1 MSAPAIRIHPSD
13 DVAVAL
19 MSIAPGGEALG
30 VTAREAIPAGHKMA
44 LRDILKGQNV
54 LKYGMPIGRATC
66 DIPGGAWV
74 HTHNLTTNLDSTLEY
89 EYDPSPRREAAP
101 FEGSFMGYRR
111 ADGSVGI
118 RNELWILPT
127 VGCANGIAEA
137 LARRAGGL
145 FGVPVYAF
153 PHPYGCSQLGED
165 HQNTQKI
172 LARLVRHPNAGGVL
186 VVGLGCENNHIAAF
200 REVLGPVDETRVR
213 FLNAQ
218 DVPDEVEAGMALIRQ
233 IAEVMR
239 GDIRT
244 EQPLSKLALGLKCGG
259 SDAFS
264 GVTANPL
271 VGAVADG
278 VCAAGGSALLTEVPE
293 MFGAETILMGRCE
306 SEGVFRKTVDLINGF
321 KQYFESCGQPVYEN
335 PSPGNKAGGISTL
348 EEKSLGCTQKGG
360 TGPVRDVLDYGE
372 ARRESGLTLVA
383 GPGNDLVAATA
394 LAAAGAQL
402 ILFTTGRG
410 TPVGT
415 PVPTLKIASN
425 ASLAL
430 RKGNWIDFD
439 ASPLLEGIPM
449 DEMARSLTRMIL
461 DVASGAPLKNETN
474 GERQIAIFKSGVTL

>member
-1 MSAPAIRIHPSD
+1 
-13 DVAVAL
+13 

-30 VTAREAIPAGHKMA
+30 VAAIEPIPAGHKMA
-44 LRDILKGQNV
+44 LQVIPKGQNV
-54 LKYGMPIGRATC
+54 LKYGMPIGRASE
-66 DIPGGAWV
+66 DIPRGAWV
-74 HTHNLTTNLDSTLEY
+74 HTHNLKTNLDSTLEY
-89 EYDPSPRREAAP
+89 EYHPSPRREAAP
-101 FEGSFMGYRR
+101 FDGTFMGYRR

-127 VGCANGIAEA
+127 VGCVNGIAEA
-137 LARRAGGL
+137 LARKAYEL
-145 FGVPVYAF
+145 FDVPVHAF

-172 LARLVRHPNAGGVL
+172 LARLTCHPNAGGVL
-186 VVGLGCENNHIAAF
+186 VVGLGCENNHIQAF
-200 REVLGPVDETRVR
+200 REALGPVDETRVR

-218 DVPDEVEAGMALIRQ
+218 DAPDEIEAGMTLIRE
-233 IAEVMR
+233 IAEAMKS
-239 GDIRT
+239 DMRT

-259 SDAFS
+259 SDGFS

-278 VCAAGGSALLTEVPE
+278 LSAAGGSALLTEVPE
-293 MFGAETILMGRCE
+293 MFGAETILMDRCE
-306 SEGVFRKTVDLINGF
+306 SEHVFRKTVDLINGF
-321 KQYFESCGQPVYEN
+321 KRYFESCGQPVYEN
-335 PSPGNKAGGISTL
+335 PSPGNKAGGITTL

-372 ARRESGLTLVA
+372 ARRRSGLTLVA
-383 GPGNDLVAATA
+383 GPGNDLVSATA

-410 TPVGT
+410 TPLGA

-425 ASLAL
+425 ASLAG

-439 ASPLLEGIPM
+439 ASPLLEGVLM
-449 DEMARSLTRMIL
+449 GEMARSLTQMIL
-461 DVASGAPLKNETN
+461 DAASGAPLKNEKN